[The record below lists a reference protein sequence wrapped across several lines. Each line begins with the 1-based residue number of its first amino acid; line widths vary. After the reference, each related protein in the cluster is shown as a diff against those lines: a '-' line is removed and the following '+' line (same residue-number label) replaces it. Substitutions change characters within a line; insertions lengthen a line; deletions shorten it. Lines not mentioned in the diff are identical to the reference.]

1 MIRVAPLHELEA
13 ELARWRPS
21 HVVSLG
27 SPGAEAAAL
36 PGDLKTLRLT
46 FNDIAEPRDD
56 LVMAT
61 QADIEALLAFAGT
74 WDGERPLLVHC
85 WAGVS
90 RSPAAAYVL
99 ACAMSSPGQEAELA
113 AGLRQAAPFAT
124 PNRHVV
130 ALADRL
136 LERQGAMSSA
146 IAALGRG
153 AETSMGSSF
162 GLPLHHA
169 ATEKARLLS
178 GCHPGAMQGN

>member
-1 MIRVAPLHELEA
+1 MMVVAPLHELEA
-13 ELARWRPS
+13 ALVRWRPS
-21 HVVSLG
+21 HVVSLA
-27 SPGAEAAAL
+27 SPGADPAPL
-36 PGDLKTLRLT
+36 PQGASLLRLT
-46 FNDIAEPRDD
+46 FNDITEPRDD

-61 QADIEALLAFAGT
+61 QADIEALLDFAGT

-99 ACAMSSPGQEAELA
+99 ACAMGSPGQEADLA
-113 AGLRQAAPFAT
+113 AKLRQAAPFAT

-136 LERQGAMSSA
+136 LARQGAMSTA
-146 IAALGRG
+146 IAAIGRG

-162 GLPLHHA
+162 VLPVSPS
-169 ATEKARLLS
+169 TD
-178 GCHPGAMQGN
+178 